1 MEAQFNLATMYQN
14 GIGVVQ
20 NYEKAFEWHLKA
32 AEQGMLGSQV
42 NAGIMYENSIG
53 TQKDIKKAIE
63 WYTIAAERN
72 VSLETVFKGE

>member
-53 TQKDIKKAIE
+53 TQKDIGKAKKRYGDDFNE
-63 WYTIAAERN
+63 QEFLKKN
-72 VSLETVFKGE
+72 E